1 MSVFDYNL
9 NRRQKLVKKGEA
21 IDNNVDFSGRTN
33 TDFTNKFVAKMRDT
47 NNLYTRESPG
57 QFDDQRADVVRKE
70 VIRQADDM
78 GQFNDPSQQ
87 VKSDAFLAKFRNSIL
102 VPPEEKP
109 DRNTILQY
117 VIGDPK
123 GPPVNGQFPTDGVKT
138 T

>member
-87 VKSDAFLAKFRNSIL
+87 VKSDAFLAKFRDSIL

>member
-21 IDNNVDFSGRTN
+21 IDNNIDFSGRTN
-33 TDFTNKFVAKMRDT
+33 TDFTNKFLAKMRDT

-57 QFDDQRADVVRKE
+57 QFDDQRAEVVRKQI
-70 VIRQADDM
+70 IRQADDM